1 MSMAENLRATG
12 IDVELKSSVVIIYL
26 TCNITPK
33 LLEMERI
40 LQLIDEKQNLTD
52 LKASIESLK
61 TEVISTLNYNFDL
74 WKEQSM
80 AAVKSGEL
88 R

>member
-1 MSMAENLRATG
+1 MAENLRATG

-26 TCNITPK
+26 TCNITQK

-61 TEVISTLNYNFDL
+61 SEVISTLNYNFDL